1 MSLIPDVTAPKS
13 FQLWQWITN
22 PIKYL
27 QNCDRQYGDTY
38 AVQLSNL
45 FKGVVFVSNPAA
57 IQQLLTGDTKQFA
70 ALSDTNQLLR
80 PFLGDRGTIL
90 LEGIEHKQRRQLVM
104 PAFHGDKIRVY
115 TDLIQ
120 QITRDLIQKW
130 PLQSKINVR
139 EQMQSISLLVIL
151 QAVFGLYQGE
161 RLDLIQ
167 QKLVDVLEIFD
178 SPLKSGLMFLPKLQQ
193 DWGPWSPWGKVQR
206 DLAALDKLIY
216 QEIAD
221 RRQTYE
227 SDQSSGGVA
236 ARTDILSLLIG
247 SQDADGNG
255 MNDQE
260 LRDELMTLLFAGHET
275 TATALSWAIY
285 WSNYLPEVQAK
296 LLAEIAT
303 LGSERDITA
312 INKLPYLGAFCSEVL
327 RIHPVAILT
336 FARVAQEA
344 VSLQGYDIAP
354 GTVVMGCIYQTHHRP
369 DIYPDPDVFKP
380 ERFLERQFSPYEYVP
395 FGGGS
400 RRCIGLALAQM
411 ELKLVVVEIL
421 ANCQLQLIDKLPIAP
436 VRRGVTLAPQTGV
449 NIKVVSK
456 NI

>member
-1 MSLIPDVTAPKS
+1 MSTIPDVTAPKA

-27 QNCDRQYGDTY
+27 QNCDRQYGDIY
-38 AVQLSNL
+38 AVQMSNL
-45 FKGVVFVSNPAA
+45 FKGVVFISDPAA
-57 IQQLLTGDTKQFA
+57 IQQMLTSDNKQFA
-70 ALSDTNQLLR
+70 ALSTTNQLLR

-90 LEGIEHKQRRQLVM
+90 LEGVEHKQRRQLVM

-115 TDLIQ
+115 TGLIQ
-120 QITRDLIQKW
+120 QITRDLINKW
-130 PLQSKINVR
+130 PLQQNINARV
-139 EQMQSISLLVIL
+139 QMQSISLLVIL

-161 RLDLIQ
+161 RLDRIQ

-178 SPLKSGLMFLPKLQQ
+178 SPLKSGLIFIPQLQQ
-193 DWGPWSPWGKVQR
+193 NLGPWSPWGKVQR
-206 DLAALDKLIY
+206 DLAELDQLIY

-221 RRQTYE
+221 RRQNYQPNR
-227 SDQSSGGVA
+227 S
-236 ARTDILSLLIG
+236 DILNLLIG
-247 SQDADGNG
+247 SQDADGQG
-255 MNDQE
+255 MTDQE

-285 WSNYLPEVQAK
+285 WSNYLPAVQAK

-303 LGSERDITA
+303 LGSDRDLTA
-312 INKLPYLGAFCSEVL
+312 INKLPYLGAFCAEVL

-344 VSLQGYDIAP
+344 VSLQGYDVAP

-369 DIYPDPDVFKP
+369 DLYPEPDEFKP
-380 ERFLERQFSPYEYVP
+380 ERFIDRQYSPYEYVP

-411 ELKLVVVEIL
+411 ELKLVLVEIL
-421 ANCQLQLIDKLPIAP
+421 TNCQLQLTDQLPIAP
-436 VRRGVTLAPQTGV
+436 TRRGVTLAPKTGV
-449 NIKVVSK
+449 NIQVLTK
-456 NI
+456 NLQAA